1 MPAVVISEFVANLDE
16 EEQEPGSATH
26 IEKTLVEINDV
37 SKILFPLINIGLF
50 SFHTLQEPA

>member
-16 EEQEPGSATH
+16 EELEPGSATH

-50 SFHTLQEPA
+50 SFLTLQEPA